1 MVRVLAVLA
10 AVMLLGGVLRFH
22 AASDPSAYQS
32 KDEQSYA
39 MLARWLAVQHQ
50 YGNPGMTD
58 PAHWPP
64 GAPLLFAAAYRL
76 QPEKRGDGVWDVP
89 SAYRVQA
96 LVGTLT
102 IPAAF
107 VLALLVAGPL
117 AGLLAAAAVAVYPP
131 LIGASGDLLS
141 EPLGALL
148 LTCALAATV
157 WALREMRPVRLAL
170 AGALL
175 GATVLTRADLALVP
189 LVALAVVVV
198 VAWRR
203 AERRPAL
210 VSGRAALFMGAAT
223 AAVVLPWT
231 IVASNVTG
239 SFVPLSSGGAS
250 NLWVG
255 TYLPGRRI
263 DVGAK
268 RALAGEVRARRPDL
282 ADRKWFQ
289 LRQADVIAT
298 VAARRPD
305 LEPEAA
311 LAAEARRN
319 LREYALGEPIAFAGM
334 AVEKVRRLWGGYT
347 VGTYRNPRAVDH
359 RAAPD
364 ARRACRGRSGRRAGP
379 EPAPAGA
386 LADRAPAALRDRA
399 ERDPRLRGAPQP
411 DGACPPSRS
420 PARPGWRS
428 SCRACGAGR
437 WAGAPCAGGRSAQ
450 EGRVEAAQGRARP
463 VRRPARPASG
473 TRGRFP
479 PRTRSAVVVADAGHH
494 RREGFQRERA

>member
-10 AVMLLGGVLRFH
+10 AVTLLGGVLRFH

-39 MLARWLAVQHQ
+39 MLARWLAVHHE

-64 GAPLLFAAAYRL
+64 GPQLLFAAAYRL

-107 VLALLVAGPL
+107 LLALLVAGPV

-148 LTCALAATV
+148 VTCALAATV
-157 WALREMRPVRLAL
+157 WALREMRPGRLAL

-223 AAVVLPWT
+223 AAVVLPWS
-231 IVASNVTG
+231 IVASNVSG

-255 TYLPGRRI
+255 TYLPG
-263 DVGAK
+263 DGSMFGAK

-289 LRQADVIAT
+289 LRQVDVIAT
-298 VAARRPD
+298 VAARHPD
-305 LEPEAA
+305 REPEAA
-311 LAAEARRN
+311 LALEARRN
-319 LREYALGEPIAFAGM
+319 LRDYALGDPIAFAGM
-334 AVEKVRRLWGGYT
+334 AVDKVRRLWGGYT
-347 VGTYRNPRAVDH
+347 VGTYRNPRPWITALHLTLVALAAVGLVGGLVLDP
-359 RAAPD
+359 RRPD
-364 ARRACRGRSGRRAGP
+364 LWLLALVLLYVTALNAVLVSEARHNLTVM
-379 EPAPAGA
+379 PAVAVAGA
-386 LADRAPAALRDRA
+386 TGLAILV
-399 ERDPRLRGAPQP
+399 PRLWRGPL
-411 DGACPPSRS
+411 GRH
-420 PARPGWRS
+420 
-428 SCRACGAGR
+428 AGR
-437 WAGAPCAGGRSAQ
+437 WRPLGARG
-450 EGRVEAAQGRARP
+450 
-463 VRRPARPASG
+463 SG
-473 TRGRFP
+473 
-479 PRTRSAVVVADAGHH
+479 
-494 RREGFQRERA
+494 